1 VLPRV
6 FEPFFTTKRSPKHR
20 GLGLAWVYGVLSNQ
34 GGGVAVSSATG
45 EGTSV
50 RIYLPAEK
58 RIVNPGGGETN
69 DLDGTATV
77 LMVDDEELLLAMGQN
92 ILSSFGYKVLTAVSG
107 HRALEILS
115 QKDTRVD
122 LLLTD
127 LVMPV
132 MSGRE
137 LVEQVQQRWPTT
149 RILCTSGYYM
159 SASQQPTGAFLH
171 KPFTTQELLGKV
183 KTALSVAA

>member
-1 VLPRV
+1 
-6 FEPFFTTKRSPKHR
+6 
-20 GLGLAWVYGVLSNQ
+20 
-34 GGGVAVSSATG
+34 
-45 EGTSV
+45 
-50 RIYLPAEK
+50 
-58 RIVNPGGGETN
+58 
-69 DLDGTATV
+69 
-77 LMVDDEELLLAMGQN
+77 LLLAMGQN

-115 QKDTRVD
+115 QKNTQVD

-137 LVEQVQQRWPTT
+137 LVEQVQQRWPST
-149 RILCTSGYYM
+149 RILCTSGYFLP
-159 SASQQPTGAFLH
+159 AGQQPSSAFLQ

-183 KTALSVAA
+183 KSALAIAA